1 MGNTGEIKNVNAW
14 CKAERL
20 TGWQIKTLEKR
31 MKRNA
36 A

>member
-1 MGNTGEIKNVNAW
+1 MGNTGEIKNLYSW
-14 CKAERL
+14 FTAERL